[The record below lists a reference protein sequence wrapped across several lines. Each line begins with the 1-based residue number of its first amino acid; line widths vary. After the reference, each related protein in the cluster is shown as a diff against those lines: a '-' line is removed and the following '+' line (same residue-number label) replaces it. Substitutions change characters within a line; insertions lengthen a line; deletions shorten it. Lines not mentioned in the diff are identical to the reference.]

1 MGGHHGHD
9 FSIGDVRRLADTMN
23 ISKGDARQL
32 LHAMARDGTSL
43 VAAAQNEG
51 IDLGGM
57 DPGEFR
63 TLVSEAPESMRPQFL
78 QDSQQLPAAV
88 RDAVQDAFAPPAPDA
103 RSSTQ
108 GSQQPS
114 NASDPAQAAPPANST
129 GASNSTSNNTGAPT
143 VTNPAGNAPPGLN
156 GQGRG
161 DAPPMADPSGRF
173 VVPGQ
178 GHGHGSEQVQNN
190 NLIQRLFGAEA
201 ARADASQNLNPAMAR
216 NAASADAVQN
226 PNATVHARGDGNG
239 NAPAFAGVQGQGR
252 EASAAQQQALVQGRG
267 DGGSGLLAS
276 AQTANAFA
284 AQQASPQASAFT
296 GQQAAAQAQLADR
309 ALADSPLPQNIRGG
323 ESVVT
328 GFRAPDAAPPPP
340 GLDRTLANQ
349 QQLLAQ
355 QQQLA
360 SQAQGRTDLAG
371 ATVMAS
377 LAGAT
382 VLANPQ
388 AHTMAAQL
396 NPHAMPAPPG
406 TENAASAARDAL
418 LAPAGHTL
426 AGFLRRDHR
435 GGQRNAERRPA
446 DWLLMLVP
454 GMRKRGADATP
465 DPMSFQWLFW
475 ITTIV
480 AYGSLAAAVVIMIP
494 NHGQLFTSGGTPTIG
509 AYALAAGAV
518 AALTSWWLGR
528 RLAQ

>member
-1 MGGHHGHD
+1 MH
-9 FSIGDVRRLADTMN
+9 FPQADVRRVADAMN
-23 ISKGDARQL
+23 ISMGHARQL
-32 LHAMARDGTSL
+32 MTAMVNDGTSL
-43 VAAAQNEG
+43 AVAAQNEG

-63 TLVSEAPESMRPQFL
+63 SLLFDVPESMRPQFL

-88 RDAVQDAFAPPAPDA
+88 RDAVQEAFAPPAPDA

-108 GSQQPS
+108 GSQQP
-114 NASDPAQAAPPANST
+114 AAVSDPAQAAPPTNST
-129 GASNSTSNNTGAPT
+129 GASNPASNNPAAPT
-143 VTNPAGNAPPGLN
+143 VTNPAGNLPPGLN
-156 GQGRG
+156 GQGRA
-161 DAPPMADPSGRF
+161 DAQQVADPSARF
-173 VVPGQ
+173 VFPGL
-178 GHGHGSEQVQNN
+178 GDGRGSEQVQNN
-190 NLIQRLFGAEA
+190 NLIQRVFGGGAE
-201 ARADASQNLNPAMAR
+201 RADASQNLNPATAR
-216 NAASADAVQN
+216 NASTADAVQN

-239 NAPAFAGVQGQGR
+239 NALAFAGIQGQAR
-252 EASAAQQQALVQGRG
+252 ESSAAQQQALVQGRG
-267 DGGSGLLAS
+267 DGGNGLFAA

-284 AQQASPQASAFT
+284 AQQASPQASAFA
-296 GQQAAAQAQLADR
+296 GQQTAAQAQGADR
-309 ALADSPLPQNIRGG
+309 ALADSPLPQNLRG
-323 ESVVT
+323 SKSLVT

-355 QQQLA
+355 QQQHA
-360 SQAQGRTDLAG
+360 SQAQGRPDLAG

-435 GGQRNAERRPA
+435 GGQRNPERRTA
-446 DWLLMLVP
+446 DWMLMLVP
-454 GMRKRGADATP
+454 GMRKRGAEATP

-475 ITTIV
+475 VLTVV